1 MKFQGVYGR
10 IRFDPDVKPKRIRI
24 RSTTLRNT
32 QDRTLLHAA
41 GKELCHVWRMEGT
54 ARLVGWDDDG
64 LLIERLG
71 IDPWLILCAPD
82 QPADE
87 ALSIGIDPESL

>member
-1 MKFQGVYGR
+1 MKFQDVYGR
-10 IRFDPDVKPKRIRI
+10 ICFDPDVKPERIRI
-24 RSTTLRNT
+24 RPTTLRNT
-32 QDRTLLHAA
+32 PDRTLLNAA

-64 LLIERLG
+64 LLIESTG

-82 QPADE
+82 QPGDE
-87 ALSIGIDPESL
+87 ALSIGIDLESL